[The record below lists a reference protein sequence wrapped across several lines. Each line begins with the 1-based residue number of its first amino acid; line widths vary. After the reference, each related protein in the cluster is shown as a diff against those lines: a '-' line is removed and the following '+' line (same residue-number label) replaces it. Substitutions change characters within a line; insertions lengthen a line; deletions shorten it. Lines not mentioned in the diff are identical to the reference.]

1 MPKLQ
6 EVGEDFEFITV
17 GLPELNFPSLYLIE
31 SDTLLTDMPKLERI
45 TLPSIVI
52 MEGAIEMNG
61 LPRLEVLDISVEV
74 IGSNPAKELNFTSN
88 LGQLPTLDNTGGV
101 VTTDVGNGVFG
112 GWRDEFGRW
121 RDDENCDN
129 PSEDEGDLEEDIEE
143 DEGDGGE
150 EDDGEAEEEID
161 QR

>member
-17 GLPELNFPSLYLIE
+17 GLQELNFPSLYLIE
-31 SDTLLTDMPKLERI
+31 SDTLLTDMPKLEKI
-45 TLPSIVI
+45 ILPSIVI

-61 LPRLEVLDISVEV
+61 LPRLEKFDIPVQV
-74 IGSNPAKELNFTSN
+74 IGSNPSKDLNFTYN

-101 VTTDVGNGVFG
+101 VNTDVGNGVFG

-129 PSEDEGDLEEDIEE
+129 PSEDEVDEGDIEE